1 MNALMVVQQ
10 DSKRAV
16 EPYMR
21 FAKSGR
27 RYYYLTPEKEPP
39 LLQDLLYGLGG
50 IVRGCGQWSRDY
62 DVLRHSWVCYQH
74 AFNQTR
80 NDEFSIGVG
89 YHDLPEATM
98 HDLPSPLKVLLP
110 DYAALYSQQENY
122 LFDLFKIPRLTK
134 MSQDACHLIDR
145 VVGDVEGEMWVKDWV
160 PIPAD
165 DPRDLKVRA
174 DIRELIHR
182 SIELHEDHII
192 SQLMYELGRYH
203 KLAGLS

>member
-50 IVRGCGQWSRDY
+50 IVRGCGQWDRGY

-74 AFNQTR
+74 AFNQTH
-80 NDEFSIGVG
+80 NDEFSIAVAF
-89 YHDLPEATM
+89 HDLAEAVM
-98 HDLPSPLKVLLP
+98 HDLPYPLKGLLP
-110 DYAALYSQQENY
+110 EYNAMYARHEAY
-122 LFDLFKIPRLTK
+122 LFDLFKIPRVPK
-134 MSQDACHLIDR
+134 MSQDAIHLIDR
-145 VVGDVEGEMWVKDWV
+145 VVGDVEGEMWVADWV
-160 PIPAD
+160 PIPAE
-165 DPRDLKVRA
+165 DPWDLKVRA
-174 DIRELIHR
+174 DIRDLIR
-182 SIELHEDHII
+182 RAIDLQEEHI
-192 SQLMYELGRYH
+192 STQLMYELGRYH